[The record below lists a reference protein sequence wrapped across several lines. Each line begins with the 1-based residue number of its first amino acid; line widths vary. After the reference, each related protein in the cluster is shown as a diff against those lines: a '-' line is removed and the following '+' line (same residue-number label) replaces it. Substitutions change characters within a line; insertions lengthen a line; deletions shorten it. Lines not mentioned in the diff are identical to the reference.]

1 MSNPYA
7 PPKAPLDNTPD
18 EIVYSKD
25 YKREKSALR
34 PLGVVLVVVFFFV
47 FSAVGATLLLIDGDL
62 WWMVYIAVT
71 GLLTYLFRK
80 LWWGDD
86 GERKTA
92 IFVGFFVAALIWLG
106 GPDGS
111 TQSWSASDL
120 ADLAEGCY
128 FFLAACYLIYARNS
142 PFFQTPQIL

>member
-1 MSNPYA
+1 MSNPYS

-18 EIVYSKD
+18 EIVYSED

-47 FSAVGATLLLIDGDL
+47 FSAIGATLLLIDGDL
-62 WWMVYIAVT
+62 WWIVYIAIT

-86 GERKTA
+86 GERKIA
-92 IFVGFFVAALIWLG
+92 VFFGFVVAALSWLSS
-106 GPDGS
+106 PDGS
-111 TQSWSASDL
+111 IQSWSASEF
-120 ADLAEGCY
+120 AGLAEGCY
-128 FFLAACYLIYARNS
+128 FFLAACYLIYARKS
-142 PFFQTPQIL
+142 PFFQAPQTF